1 MKKVINASV
10 GGREFAF
17 DEDAYNRLLVYSR
30 HFKARLN
37 MDSQSAEEVMSDIER
52 RLAELFTQATGG
64 QSNRVIDY
72 EIVSRTVE
80 QLGMPDGS
88 SEPIEGIGGSG
99 GENNGSDG
107 ASETHSSGPDVSY
120 FGVPGKRK
128 LFRDK
133 DHRAISGVCA
143 GLAAYFDVDTT
154 IVRVITLIACLL
166 WGTGI
171 VIYIV
176 LMIVVPAARTPLEK
190 CQMYGLEPTA
200 ENLAKFSNSRNVNEQ
215 KK

>member
-1 MKKVINASV
+1 VS
-10 GGREFAF
+10 
-17 DEDAYNRLLVYSR
+17 
-30 HFKARLN
+30 KA
-37 MDSQSAEEVMSDIER
+37 
-52 RLAELFTQATGG
+52 G
-64 QSNRVIDY
+64 
-72 EIVSRTVE
+72 E

-88 SEPIEGIGGSG
+88 SEPIEGTAGTGNSSSQAQG
-99 GENNGSDG
+99 
-107 ASETHSSGPDVSY
+107 SGPDVSY

-171 VIYIV
+171 IVYIV
-176 LMIVVPAARTPLEK
+176 LMIVVPVAKTPLDK

-200 ENLAKFSNSRNVNEQ
+200 ENLAKFSNSRNMNEQ

>member
-52 RLAELFTQATGG
+52 RLSELFTQATGG
-64 QSNRVIDY
+64 QSNRVVDY
-72 EIVSRTVE
+72 GIVSRAVE

-88 SEPIEGIGGSG
+88 SEPIEGTARAGTEGS
-99 GENNGSDG
+99 
-107 ASETHSSGPDVSY
+107 SETQSSGPDVSY
-120 FGVPGKRK
+120 SWVPGKRK

-154 IVRVITLIACLL
+154 IVRIITLIACLL

-171 VIYIV
+171 IVYIV
-176 LMIVVPAARTPLEK
+176 LMIVVPAAKTPFEK

-200 ENLAKFSNSRNVNEQ
+200 ENLAKFSSGMNGNEQ